1 MKYRRYPSLI
11 LFAGAML
18 WFSMPTRGTETS
30 ANQFA
35 QAFDK
40 SYEEAASALRSV
52 SWYAVS
58 PYVSA
63 AERLAAMARPE
74 DIVFLQS
81 HCRVQAHSK
90 FSGLALM
97 TLARMAKNEDAREV
111 LQSLAMED
119 HIVALQAVSYADP
132 QIMKG
137 IAEHIIRESKGE
149 SRIKAMHLLAAT
161 GDAQT
166 LKWFRELLEAEMGN
180 YLIKDALTAAVAV
193 LERKIVLPED
203 EQVIWQDAVLAL
215 WQADF
220 QVPNYV
226 SGRDYLSPAKYLYQ
240 SGIKIPVEL
249 LALQIKNKDTVAVY
263 LAGLRREEALVDSLS
278 QVAGGF
284 SRSRSR
290 YGLPDVWSL
299 AAIGN
304 EAAFKAIA
312 EQMAPGNR
320 NNPKIAHTLTRQPS
334 ERGAALLEELI
345 KDERYKESW
354 PAFREELELI
364 KRKLRAQEP
373 APQPL
378 GPQE

>member
-278 QVAGGF
+278 EVARTCSPNGAGAI
-284 SRSRSR
+284 
-290 YGLPDVWSL
+290 WSL

-304 EAAFKAIA
+304 EAAYKAIA
-312 EQMAPGNR
+312 DQMTPDNKKNA
-320 NNPKIAHTLTRQPS
+320 KIAHTLAKHPS

-354 PAFREELELI
+354 PAFTRELELI